1 MNLCLYFIKT
11 EIFLKPINQL
21 GEEFIN
27 RNIDAH
33 DDTILMFILSR
44 NAQTFKQLKE
54 IFYIILVWPEKY
66 TESLKFQRSIKQRE
80 RERNNCFSYFTFNEI
95 LLKFTERSDKLQ

>member
-1 MNLCLYFIKT
+1 MNLCLCFIKT
-11 EIFLKPINQL
+11 EIFLKPIKQL
-21 GEEFIN
+21 GDEFIN

-33 DDTILMFILSR
+33 DDIILMFILSR
-44 NAQTFKQLKE
+44 NAQTFKHLKE

-66 TESLKFQRSIKQRE
+66 LESFKFQRSIKQRE
-80 RERNNCFSYFTFNEI
+80 RERNNCYSYLTFSEI